1 MQPPPSRTQV
11 QLLTA
16 GLIVCIGLLG
26 FALWRLMDLSSRT
39 DHLDARVDAFIS
51 DALETSATAD
61 ALESRTDSL
70 ESRLESI
77 EQASDIAFGVLKSPS
92 VEELDTLLPGL
103 YELVTTTQYD
113 PEVQQKSSYTITHV
127 VVELTYEDYGTNLH
141 VGMATS
147 GWIPNGVYFDYD
159 NDGRID
165 TEMAMD
171 FVRDI
176 PIVGR
181 RLAKAYD
188 ADLAQ
193 NLYSIFVSEAENADY
208 TSVDD
213 MADDAEA
220 ASSYIW
226 AFVMG
231 QYEAIEAWVLE
242 NSPDHPPED

>member
-1 MQPPPSRTQV
+1 MQPSPSRKQA
-11 QLLTA
+11 QLLTT

-39 DHLDARVDAFIS
+39 DHLDARVDTFIG
-51 DALETSATAD
+51 DALETSAAAD
-61 ALESRTDSL
+61 TLESRTDSL
-70 ESRLESI
+70 ESRLEWL
-77 EQASDIAFGVLKSPS
+77 EQSSDIAFRVLKSPS
-92 VEELDTLLPGL
+92 VEELDALLPGL
-103 YELVTTTQYD
+103 YELETTTQYD
-113 PEVQQKSSYTITHV
+113 PEADQKSPYTITHV
-127 VVELTYEDYGTNLH
+127 VVELNYEDYETNLH

-188 ADLAQ
+188 ADSAQ

-220 ASSYIW
+220 ASSYVW
-226 AFVMG
+226 TFVMG

-242 NSPDHPPED
+242 NSPDHPLEN